1 MTSFDFLSSLVITR
15 SVLYLTLPLTQL
27 SQGPRTD
34 IADATHLIESLKS
47 RTCCKCNT
55 VATFHKKFYRDIFE
69 LVCKVVI
76 EKYKP
81 GTSKLQRNHN
91 NVSSE
96 STSDYLRKLVTIPF
110 LYNLIV
116 EI

>member
-1 MTSFDFLSSLVITR
+1 MTSSDFLSSVVITR

-47 RTCCKCNT
+47 LTCCEHNT
-55 VATFHKKFYRDIFE
+55 VDTFHKKCYSDILE

-76 EKYKP
+76 EKCKP

-91 NVSSE
+91 NAPSE
-96 STSDYLRKLVTIPF
+96 STSDYFKKLVTIA
-110 LYNLIV
+110 LLNRLIAD
-116 EI
+116 I